1 MPWKGLAWHAIHKSY
16 GHLRQGTRLVMSNC
30 DFLELHDSTPAFWSC
45 ALLCAGQLAYLA
57 PNVSQQNAQPFV
69 PHSRRTVNVR
79 PDWTL
84 AQIAM
89 EPLFYNP
96 HMSGRYGARASDPPA
111 FLRTERDKPGAR
123 PTLLRASPQRRQ
135 DASVMY
141 KRSQDVAAA
150 GFTHACHLLTL
161 QHLSLIHI

>member
-16 GHLRQGTRLVMSNC
+16 GHLRQG
-30 DFLELHDSTPAFWSC
+30 
-45 ALLCAGQLAYLA
+45 QLAYLA
-57 PNVSQQNAQPFV
+57 PNVSQENAQPFV

-96 HMSGRYGARASDPPA
+96 HLSGRYAPA
-111 FLRTERDKPGAR
+111 G
-123 PTLLRASPQRRQ
+123 
-135 DASVMY
+135 
-141 KRSQDVAAA
+141 
-150 GFTHACHLLTL
+150 C
-161 QHLSLIHI
+161 